1 MKIKDATF
9 AHAIRLPNKK
19 MEAFIAAEKHNVELF
34 YEPKEQVLY
43 IGKDGVTKIVGIT
56 NIIEMTK
63 EEEKKAKKSE

>member
-19 MEAFIAAEKHNVELF
+19 MEAFVSADKHDVELY

-43 IGKDGVTKIVGIT
+43 LTRDGVTKIVGIT
-56 NIIEMTK
+56 NIVEMTK